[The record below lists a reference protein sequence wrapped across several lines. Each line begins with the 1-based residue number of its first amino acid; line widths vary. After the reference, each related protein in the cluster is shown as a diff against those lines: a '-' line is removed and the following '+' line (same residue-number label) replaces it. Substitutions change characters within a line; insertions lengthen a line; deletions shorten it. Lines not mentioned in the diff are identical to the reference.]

1 MQGTYD
7 ELSQREGFL
16 NYTTTESNE
25 STDKVVVPIPNSNQK
40 SDEAS
45 QGAKTDTIMELTR
58 RTGDLKVYYYYIR
71 NVMPLLWVGFVV
83 VTALVAFAE
92 NFPFVWLNWWTQA
105 GGQKLSLYLP
115 VYAVLALMASILS
128 ILSIWVVFLNL
139 MPQAA
144 IRLHQILL
152 NSVIHAPLS
161 FFASTDTG
169 VTLNRFAQDMSLVD
183 LPLPIALLTVF
194 GSLFSCIAKVAL
206 ISTGSSYMALTI
218 PFTLIAIYLIQDVYL
233 KTSRQLRYLDLEN
246 KSPLYSHFIET
257 LDGLATIRA
266 FGWEHK
272 AKETQNRKLDH
283 SQRPYYMLLCVQR
296 WLNLVLNLMVTALAV
311 IVMALAVN
319 LKSTTTAGLLGL
331 ALNNILGFNDSISTL
346 VTSWTSLETSLGA
359 IARVKTFAETTPSED
374 KPGDVCEPPSEWPAR
389 GSIEIN
395 CVSATYG
402 TSVSALN
409 GISMS
414 IAPGQKIGICGR
426 TGRLEF
432 FQMFSSEQWLTL
444 MQWQKLPTP
453 HPSAPPPSLLRIH
466 HHRRPRHQHY
476 LPPSPPPTTHRHPT
490 RIVHPSRHRE
500 RQR

>member
-1 MQGTYD
+1 MQGTYQ

-16 NYTTTESNE
+16 NYATTESNE
-25 STDKVVVPIPNSNQK
+25 STDKVVVPDPNNSQK
-40 SDEAS
+40 SNESS
-45 QGAKTDTIMELTR
+45 QAAKTETIMELTR
-58 RTGDLKVYYYYIR
+58 RTGDLKVYSYYIR
-71 NVMPLLWVGFVV
+71 NARPLLWAGFVV
-83 VTALVAFAE
+83 VTASVAFAE

-115 VYAVLALMASILS
+115 VYAALALMASILS

-218 PFTLIAIYLIQDVYL
+218 PFTLIAIYFIQDVYL

-272 AKETQNRKLDH
+272 AKETQNRNLDH

-331 ALNNILGFNDSISTL
+331 ALNNVLGFNDSISTL
-346 VTSWTSLETSLGA
+346 VTSWTSLETSFGA

-374 KPGDVCEPPSEWPAR
+374 KPGEICEPPAEWPAR

-395 CVSATYG
+395 YVSATYG
-402 TSVSALN
+402 ISVSALN
-409 GISMS
+409 GVSMS

-426 TGRLEF
+426 TGRSEAF
-432 FQMFSSEQWLTL
+432 EMFSSKQWLTL
-444 MQWQKLPTP
+444 
-453 HPSAPPPSLLRIH
+453 I
-466 HHRRPRHQHY
+466 
-476 LPPSPPPTTHRHPT
+476 
-490 RIVHPSRHRE
+490 
-500 RQR
+500 